1 LISDSLSSLTAADVM
16 DSVVV
21 EAADVA
27 AVTDNVAEAM
37 DHSVA
42 AVEMDLEVDVAVEM
56 VTVEV
61 LVVGHAVGDLG
72 QSIPMIPMRSLASD
86 LHRFLKPG

>member
-1 LISDSLSSLTAADVM
+1 LSSLTAADVM

-21 EAADVA
+21 EAVDVA
-27 AVTDNVAEAM
+27 VVTDSVAEAM

-42 AVEMDLEVDVAVEM
+42 TVQMDLEVDVAVEM
-56 VTVEV
+56 VTAEV
-61 LVVGHAVGDLG
+61 LVVDHAVEDLG

-86 LHRFLKPG
+86 LHRFPKPG